1 MDQGAFYRR
10 LIEAY
15 KNKTATDKEL
25 EVLMHLL
32 REGKIDAYLIESME
46 EDSVSEDLE
55 PAVIPVRRRS
65 WIRRALPYAA
75 ACIILLSTTILIY
88 TNESLPQEN
97 SGTIASVSDI
107 PPGKNYATLTL
118 GNGTVIPLDQTNEG
132 EIVRQSGL
140 VIRKTADAR
149 LVYETAAMPED
160 GFNNMASNTIST
172 PKGGQYQVVL
182 SDGTKVW
189 LNAAST
195 LRYPIR
201 FNGSV
206 RQVELVGEGYF
217 EVSADK
223 NTPFIVNCHHQI
235 VHVTGTRFNINAY
248 QEEQSVK
255 TTLLEGKVTVVSND
269 GKTAIDLRPGEQSL
283 LANEKLIVKPVDAEL
298 ATDWKNG
305 DFIFDDE
312 DIRSI
317 MRRIARWYDVDIVY
331 AKDYLPQMGFFGHV
345 SRSKNLSEVLQVLE
359 LTGAVRFRIEGRTV
373 TVLPPP

>member
-1 MDQGAFYRR
+1 LFRSPLRALFLSCYKGQGKMDQGAFYRR

-25 EVLMHLL
+25 EVLIHLL

-88 TNESLPQEN
+88 TNESPPQEN

-149 LVYETAAMPED
+149 LVYETVAMPED

-206 RQVELVGEGYF
+206 RQVELVR
-217 EVSADK
+217 S
-223 NTPFIVNCHHQI
+223 
-235 VHVTGTRFNINAY
+235 
-248 QEEQSVK
+248 EEHTSELQSRENLVCR
-255 TTLLEGKVTVVSND
+255 LLLQK
-269 GKTAIDLRPGEQSL
+269 K
-283 LANEKLIVKPVDAEL
+283 K
-298 ATDWKNG
+298 ATW
-305 DFIFDDE
+305 
-312 DIRSI
+312 
-317 MRRIARWYDVDIVY
+317 
-331 AKDYLPQMGFFGHV
+331 
-345 SRSKNLSEVLQVLE
+345 
-359 LTGAVRFRIEGRTV
+359 T
-373 TVLPPP
+373 